1 MVAQLNRLMS
11 LFVLHGLLTQPV
23 MATPDGYQTLVVNG
37 DTLVVQ
43 MAEPLPAGYQTIVV
57 DGDTLMVQ
65 VLAEPRLANESSLA
79 ASDDSLSTQTK
90 AMETSPQAA
99 IGDHANTTEESD
111 RHLLDSIFMGD
122 PFRSASAVS
131 DSTERVERFPVQAG
145 WMDDM
150 DPDKRVA
157 TKLASGALVG
167 GVGFAVGFAL
177 ALVSEG
183 DCDKDDNNDDPI
195 CGYSCCEELRR
206 VVFGSTGYLIGTAVG
221 VSQFDPRDR
230 FIMSL
235 GGSVVGLIGGIG
247 LTSVDAVF
255 WPSIFVGSVA
265 FATVMS
271 EWSRKSPQDRR
282 VSFGLAPIPKGG
294 LSASVTLRF

>member
-1 MVAQLNRLMS
+1 MFDQLNRFMT
-11 LFVLHGLLTQPV
+11 LFVLFWLLTRPV
-23 MATPDGYQTLVVNG
+23 MVAPDGYQTLVVNG

-43 MAEPLPAGYQTIVV
+43 MAEPLPTGYQTIVV
-57 DGDTLMVQ
+57 DGDTLTVQ
-65 VLAEPRLANESSLA
+65 VLAEPLPTDDPPLA
-79 ASDDSLSTQTK
+79 ASEDRLSVQK
-90 AMETSPQAA
+90 RVMETSLQTAVE
-99 IGDHANTTEESD
+99 DSTNTTKESD

-122 PFRSASAVS
+122 PFRSAEAVS
-131 DSTERVERFPVQAG
+131 DSAERVERSPIQAG

-150 DPDKRVA
+150 GSDKRVA

-167 GVGFAVGFAL
+167 GVGFALGFAL

-183 DCDKDDNNDDPI
+183 DCDKDDNNDDPF

-206 VVFGSTGYLIGTAVG
+206 VMFGSTGYLVGTAVG

-230 FIMSL
+230 FIASL

-247 LTSVDAVF
+247 LMSVDDVF

-271 EWSRKSPQDRR
+271 EWTRKPPEARR
-282 VSFGLAPIPKGG
+282 ISVGLAPNPKGG
-294 LSASVTLRF
+294 LSAVATLRF